1 MKLREFIKK
10 LLEEAGDIAI
20 AKQET
25 LSVSQKKD
33 QSLVSEVDYEIELFL
48 KERILKKFEKDLCIG
63 EEFGFEN
70 MLTESQKRIWAIDPI
85 DGTNPYTKGL
95 PTWGICVGLMC
106 EKTPLAG
113 GFYMPKT
120 KEIFIGEKGKG
131 ATRNSK
137 KLPFLKEMQIEK
149 QTMIFV
155 PSSQKKFFNFN
166 FIGKSA
172 AYGSASTH
180 IAYTAAGCAIA
191 ALVDRPQIW
200 DILAPLAILE
210 EVGGGGFLP
219 NGNPIDL
226 ISMADGK
233 KIEGPVFFGKRENIE
248 KVLPNIEIF
257 PNPKIKQ

>member
-1 MKLREFIKK
+1 MREFIKK

-48 KERILKKFEKDLCIG
+48 KEKILKKFKKDLFIG
-63 EEFGFEN
+63 EEFGLKN
-70 MLTESQKRIWAIDPI
+70 ILTENQKRIWAIDPI

-95 PTWGICVGLMC
+95 PTWGICVGLMQ

-120 KEIFIGEKGKG
+120 KELFMGERGKG

-137 KLPFLKEMQIEK
+137 KIPILKEMQIEK
-149 QTMIFV
+149 QTMVFV
-155 PSSQKKFFNFN
+155 PSSQKRFFNFN
-166 FIGKSA
+166 FVGKSV

-180 IAYTAAGCAIA
+180 IAYTAAGCSIA

-200 DILAPLAILE
+200 DILAPLAILQ
-210 EVGGGGFLP
+210 EVGGGGFYP

-226 ISMADGK
+226 FSMAEGK

-248 KVLPNIEIF
+248 KILPNIEIF
-257 PNPKIKQ
+257 PNTKRKL

>member
-257 PNPKIKQ
+257 PNPKRKQ

>member
-1 MKLREFIKK
+1 MREFIKK

-219 NGNPIDL
+219 DGNPIDL

-257 PNPKIKQ
+257 PNPKRK

>member
-219 NGNPIDL
+219 DGNPIDL

-257 PNPKIKQ
+257 PNPKRK